1 MTGGCA
7 GNGRSPIRSGR
18 NDRISSL
25 DWEEDHERE
34 RLEQAGSLAQLV
46 SELGADGD
54 EVVVAGDLNTPPDRP
69 ELKPLLAVLD
79 DCWRPHGYD
88 GATYSSHNS
97 YVGHGEWLEDQRIDY
112 ILVNDSLTSRASR
125 LVGFDEDRGR
135 PPSDHYAVVTDVP
148 VG

>member
-1 MTGGCA
+1 VTGGCA

-79 DCWRPHGYD
+79 DWTTAGSRTGTTVRRTARTIRTWDTANGWRIS
-88 GATYSSHNS
+88 AST
-97 YVGHGEWLEDQRIDY
+97 
-112 ILVNDSLTSRASR
+112 TSWSTTA
-125 LVGFDEDRGR
+125 
-135 PPSDHYAVVTDVP
+135 
-148 VG
+148 